1 MSLTLIE
8 QAVQKQTGRSVAD
21 LRRQTLSERRRDVE
35 RKKGR
40 RMRFFSA
47 FPFIGRGNV
56 LRDCT
61 VDHDTVERDLD
72 KALR

>member
-1 MSLTLIE
+1 MSLALLE
-8 QAVQKQTGRSVAD
+8 QAVQKQTGCTAED
-21 LRRQTLSERRRDVE
+21 LRRQTLSERRHEVE

-40 RMRFFSA
+40 LMRFFSA
-47 FPFIGRGNV
+47 FPLIGRGNV

-61 VDHDTVERDLD
+61 VDHETVERDLD